1 MPHLEKG
8 GGGSI
13 IITSGVN
20 GARTFSNPGAS
31 TYSSSKAGR
40 VAFMKMAVGFS
51 ADGLFAVFAHETLS
65 FIGIPADNE
74 RSMDAKRSTLSCHAV
89 RQASPSRAGFT
100 LVEIMLALFVFG
112 MITLLFGAVFPVA
125 SRAGHTAS
133 NYAEA
138 AMIGQR
144 KIDQCRQAG
153 YANTYGSSAG
163 SKMTALGIID
173 NPQPAGYPIVSGA
186 TTTYTFTLVDKLA
199 ANGAVKGYYSD
210 GTTGT
215 LSIGPVPGGAGWA
228 APSVGQAVLVTA
240 AIQWTGGPQGSGLY
254 TSSTLIRSY

>member
-1 MPHLEKG
+1 
-8 GGGSI
+8 
-13 IITSGVN
+13 
-20 GARTFSNPGAS
+20 
-31 TYSSSKAGR
+31 
-40 VAFMKMAVGFS
+40 
-51 ADGLFAVFAHETLS
+51 
-65 FIGIPADNE
+65 
-74 RSMDAKRSTLSCHAV
+74 
-89 RQASPSRAGFT
+89 
-100 LVEIMLALFVFG
+100 MLALFVFG

-173 NPQPAGYPIVSGA
+173 NPQPAGYPIVSGP
-186 TTTYTFTLVDKLA
+186 TTTYTFTSVDKLVT
-199 ANGAVKGYYSD
+199 NGAVTGYYQA
-210 GTTGT
+210 GATGT
-215 LSIGPVPGGAGWA
+215 LSIGPVPSGAGWA